1 MLREDYCVWTL
12 YIFLA
17 EKLISE
23 QSVEVAEQE
32 RRVDQLE
39 DRRESTAAQMEKLQ
53 QTIQQVSLS
62 FH

>member
-1 MLREDYCVWTL
+1 
-12 YIFLA
+12 LA

-53 QTIQQVSLS
+53 QTILQVSLS